1 MCSTVREYG
10 TYNMGTSVQ
19 WIRVGAIY
27 IGALTDF
34 LLLVP
39 KWTVFKN
46 SAQTDV
52 QFSPKKM

>member
-39 KWTVFKN
+39 KWTVF
-46 SAQTDV
+46 T
-52 QFSPKKM
+52 KKKVAYIGF